1 MIKFG
6 WLMWSD
12 FKTTRFDHHS
22 EHLWILG
29 FCMMD
34 GHSYLDISVISCKL
48 RTSSSKLS
56 RAISGSCQSLMA
68 SWMNCSGW
76 RIWKSKVRAETSLY
90 QWLNPR
96 LWLFTLRATSSWKEL
111 VKAEGICYGK
121 KTMKTNYYTLSFNIW
136 HIANL
141 SKIELNFK
149 GNCPE
154 LATVYHIP
162 ESFQAP
168 LRWSV
173 LSSEAAW
180 VDRSAPRG
188 WDEREQWRGNGPG
201 RKASQ
206 AVLESFYIE
215 IKLQIFNVSHL

>member
-56 RAISGSCQSLMA
+56 KEPFLVETRVRVRWLLGGIVQ
-68 SWMNCSGW
+68 GW
-76 RIWKSKVRAETSLY
+76 RIWKSRVRAETSLY

-111 VKAEGICYGK
+111 GKAEGICYG

-136 HIANL
+136 PIANF
-141 SKIELNFK
+141 SKIEINFK

-154 LATVYHIP
+154 LATVYHTP
-162 ESFQAP
+162 ESFPAP

-173 LSSEAAW
+173 LS
-180 VDRSAPRG
+180 
-188 WDEREQWRGNGPG
+188 
-201 RKASQ
+201 
-206 AVLESFYIE
+206 
-215 IKLQIFNVSHL
+215 

>member
-22 EHLWILG
+22 EHLRILG

-56 RAISGSCQSLMA
+56 RAISGWNSCQSKMA
-68 SWMNCSGW
+68 SWRNCSGDEYE
-76 RIWKSKVRAETSLY
+76 RAGFGLRHLSTSGSTPGYGCSHSEQRPPEKSWLKQKVFAME
-90 QWLNPR
+90 
-96 LWLFTLRATSSWKEL
+96 
-111 VKAEGICYGK
+111 K
-121 KTMKTNYYTLSFNIW
+121 KTMKNNYYTLPFNIW
-136 HIANL
+136 HNANFL
-141 SKIELNFK
+141 KIELNSK

-173 LSSEAAW
+173 LS
-180 VDRSAPRG
+180 
-188 WDEREQWRGNGPG
+188 
-201 RKASQ
+201 
-206 AVLESFYIE
+206 
-215 IKLQIFNVSHL
+215 